1 MYSLT
6 KYQSFFLT
14 GLFFMQF
21 TACHLFESTK
31 VSNQEIAKA
40 SKWSANDI
48 GPSFNACDGLEGSEA
63 TTCFKNTISTSISE
77 YLFDNLSVANQTT
90 EEELFLLLRVDE
102 EGFISLDKVDL
113 SNALRDAI
121 PDLEQILTD
130 AILQLPQAIPAIKSN
145 VGTYV
150 STEFQLPV
158 RIIAQESK

>member
-1 MYSLT
+1 
-6 KYQSFFLT
+6 
-14 GLFFMQF
+14 
-21 TACHLFESTK
+21 
-31 VSNQEIAKA
+31 
-40 SKWSANDI
+40 
-48 GPSFNACDGLEGSEA
+48 
-63 TTCFKNTISTSISE
+63 
-77 YLFDNLSVANQTT
+77 VANQTI
-90 EEELFLLLRVDE
+90 EEELFLSLRVDE

-121 PDLEQILTD
+121 PDLEQILTN

>member
-1 MYSLT
+1 
-6 KYQSFFLT
+6 
-14 GLFFMQF
+14 MQF

-48 GPSFNACDGLEGSEA
+48 GPNFNACDGLEGSEA

-77 YLFDNLSVANQTT
+77 YLFDNLSVANQTI